1 MKLRLD
7 KKDFHSFLR
16 GLMVHYELFAPV
28 QLGEGVSVY
37 KKIGDP
43 SEVALLPS
51 NPQKPAKE
59 VFFPQSETMFRYGK
73 VGVQTEVT
81 STEKVERKRILLGPR
96 PCDLKAVSL
105 LDSVFAG
112 KDYRDVYYVNKRN
125 ATTVIGM
132 ACDQPLSTCF
142 CSSMDGGPFFRE
154 GSDLFLI
161 DLGEAYLVEVL
172 TEKGKAIE
180 TNEFLKEADTNDLEL
195 AREIEQKATKKA
207 ETSLSLEGIEGRL
220 DRMVESPFWDQVGE
234 KCIGCRICTYLCPT
248 CHCFDIVDE
257 DLNGKGERVR
267 HWDSCLS
274 SLYSQETSGHNP
286 RPTNRE
292 RTRQRLMHKFNY
304 FPKNVGRI
312 ACVGCGR
319 CVLYCP
325 ADSDIRETIKEI
337 QKFKCQS
344 SNAK

>member
-1 MKLRLD
+1 MTLKLD
-7 KKDFHSFLR
+7 KKDLR
-16 GLMVHYELFAPV
+16 GFLQNLMVHYELFGPV

-37 KKIGDP
+37 KKIDDP
-43 SEVALLPS
+43 SEVTLLAS
-51 NPQKPAKE
+51 NTQKPAKE
-59 VFFPQSETMFRYGK
+59 VFFPQSETMFRYRK
-73 VGVQTEVT
+73 TGVQTEVT
-81 STEKVERKRILLGPR
+81 STEEVERKRILLGAR
-96 PCDLKAVSL
+96 PCDLQAVSL
-105 LDSVFAG
+105 LDGVFAG
-112 KDYRDVYYVNKRN
+112 KDYHDTYYANKRKD
-125 ATTVIGM
+125 TTVIGL

-142 CSSMDGGPFFRE
+142 CSSMEGGPFFRE

-161 DLGEAYLVEVL
+161 NLGEAYLVEVL
-172 TEKGKAIE
+172 TEKGKALE
-180 TNEFLKEADTNDLEL
+180 TNEFLREADTNDLEL
-195 AREIEQKATKKA
+195 ARKIEQRATKKA

-220 DRMVESPFWDQVGE
+220 DRMVESPFWDRVGE
-234 KCIGCRICTYLCPT
+234 KCIGCRVCTYLCPT

-267 HWDSCLS
+267 HWDSCFS

-292 RTRQRLMHKFNY
+292 RMRQRLMHKFNY

-312 ACVGCGR
+312 LCVGCGR

-337 QKFKCQS
+337 QMNVKF
-344 SNAK
+344 